1 MEYIEAKRKIWD
13 DSKQERIKLLGFD
26 QDDIPNL
33 VLDEQIVEEEVI
45 ETFEIFDELEEVT
58 SNS

>member
-1 MEYIEAKRKIWD
+1 
-13 DSKQERIKLLGFD
+13 
-26 QDDIPNL
+26 L